1 MKTERQLYY
10 KLFNRITDT
19 IETLEDELRKLRLA
33 QIECENALLGLD
45 AEDDTPEEF
54 DDGDINGENSEEVPR
69 EVIPTGDTDISL
81 FP

>member
-19 IETLEDELRKLRLA
+19 IATLEDELRKLRLA

-45 AEDDTPEEF
+45 EDSDEEPSEDEEDEENTPA
-54 DDGDINGENSEEVPR
+54 S
-69 EVIPTGDTDISL
+69 GDTDISL
-81 FP
+81 YP

>member
-19 IETLEDELRKLRLA
+19 INTLEAELAKLKLA

-45 AEDDTPEEF
+45 EDEDELPAETDTE
-54 DDGDINGENSEEVPR
+54 
-69 EVIPTGDTDISL
+69 ISL
-81 FP
+81 YP